1 MQQTQTGKV
10 RLSRLRGRL
19 HAWFSKP
26 ANIILLVF
34 LIALTVLTLYPLLSL
49 LVETVTVHLGKEAR
63 AAKLPVGAFTWYHFQ
78 RVFASKENDYSWIKF
93 YRRLLST
100 LAVSVT

>member
-34 LIALTVLTLYPLLSL
+34 LIALTVLTLSRRR
-49 LVETVTVHLGKEAR
+49 KEC
-63 AAKLPVGAFTWYHFQ
+63 T
-78 RVFASKENDYSWIKF
+78 
-93 YRRLLST
+93 
-100 LAVSVT
+100 